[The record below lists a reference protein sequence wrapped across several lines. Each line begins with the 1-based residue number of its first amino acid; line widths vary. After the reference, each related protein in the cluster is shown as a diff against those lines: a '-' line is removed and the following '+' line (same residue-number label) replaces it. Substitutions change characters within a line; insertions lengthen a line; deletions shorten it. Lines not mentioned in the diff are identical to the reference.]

1 MASDEGN
8 RGDDIQTVSSADI
21 RTRVDA
27 VHFDGLTRTKHDI
40 LRELVKPIF
49 ETRDIGE
56 VIQQTNKVRQ
66 RFHEL
71 GLFRNISV
79 SIEEAKSPPIADPNL
94 SNLAITFDV
103 EETRRYAGGIFTSA
117 GNNDASVILELR
129 SPNLLGR
136 GEEIQGRFEH
146 SWKYFSSW
154 STSFSRPLIKPLWP
168 SKMSRFDITILQ
180 ATKDAPWSGYRQL
193 DRGFF
198 ADLNIQQNDHH
209 HHLIR
214 WDSTWRY
221 LTAASIDTDTSFKIR
236 EQLGHSL
243 KSSLSH
249 IYTFDHRDHPVL
261 PTRGF
266 MFKLLNEYAGFHKD
280 GGVSFLKHEIE
291 AQHNVSIS
299 KLILQATCKFG
310 LLTPRENVLVSD
322 KFFLGGPL
330 NLRGFHMNRIGPHNK
345 NSALG
350 ANAYWVGGLHAYLP
364 LPFRNA
370 FNECLR
376 VHGFLNAGNINDKI
390 DLQMFQQNV
399 RLSAGVGLVMSFGNK
414 VRLEFSY
421 CIPLRSDANDKSQR
435 GLQYGIGIDYI

>member
-280 GGVSFLKHEIE
+280 GGVSECTGFR
-291 AQHNVSIS
+291 Q
-299 KLILQATCKFG
+299 IL
-310 LLTPRENVLVSD
+310 
-322 KFFLGGPL
+322 LGGPL

-399 RLSAGVGLVMSFGNK
+399 RLSAGIGLVMSFGNK